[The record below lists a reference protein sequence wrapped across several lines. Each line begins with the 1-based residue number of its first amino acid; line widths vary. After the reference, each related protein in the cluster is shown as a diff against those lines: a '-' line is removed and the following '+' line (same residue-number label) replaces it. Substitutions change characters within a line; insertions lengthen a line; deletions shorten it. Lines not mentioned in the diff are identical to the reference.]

1 VKKRML
7 GVNMGVGV
15 VVATLGVLG
24 GFAHIETSS
33 WQAPSNEF
41 SKGLTYCWDMEALNL
56 EEVGVDIEFLAPRV
70 IAAVEAIL
78 NEKGYR
84 KAEGAAS
91 LLLKP
96 SVQLREKSVQVVSQ
110 ENEMASTSGMLQRK
124 GTLEWEWTIIPE
136 QVNVEV
142 YEEGTLLLSVSDA
155 ASGKTVWQG
164 SASLRVDRSRSPK
177 QKERLLKKVVRLLME
192 SFPDNG

>member
-15 VVATLGVLG
+15 VVATLVVLVG
-24 GFAHIETSS
+24 CAHIETSS

-41 SKGLTYCWDMEALNL
+41 LKGLTYSWDMEALNV
-56 EEVGVDIEFLAPRV
+56 EEVGIDTEFLAPRV
-70 IAAVEAIL
+70 VAAVEAIL

-110 ENEMASTSGMLQRK
+110 ENETASKRGMLERK
-124 GTLEWEWTIIPE
+124 GQLEWEWAIPE

-142 YEEGTLLLSVSDA
+142 YEEGTLLLSASDV

-177 QKERLLKKVVRLLME
+177 QKERLLEKVVRRLME
-192 SFPDNG
+192 SFPKNG

>member
-1 VKKRML
+1 MKKRMM
-7 GVNMGVGV
+7 GVNMGMGV
-15 VVATLGVLG
+15 VASTLVVLVG
-24 GFAHIETSS
+24 CAHIETSS
-33 WQAPSNEF
+33 WQAPPNEF
-41 SKGLTYCWDMEALNL
+41 SKGLTYSWDMEALHV
-56 EEVGVDIEFLAPRV
+56 EKVGVDTEFLAPRV
-70 IAAVEAIL
+70 VAAVEAIL

-96 SVQLREKSVQVVSQ
+96 SVQLSEKSMQVVSQ
-110 ENEMASTSGMLQRK
+110 ENETASTPGMLQRK
-124 GTLEWEWTIIPE
+124 GTLKWEWVIPE

-155 ASGKTVWQG
+155 ASGKTVWQS

-177 QKERLLKKVVRLLME
+177 QKERLLNKVVRRLME
-192 SFPDNG
+192 SFPEKG